1 MRFSNPT
8 KSFSL
13 LLSLAIVGVW
23 IITPSYVCGIRCNPQ
38 WWMALVEM
46 TPSEHML
53 LEAAEG
59 CRENPELVLELD
71 FQDICDLNYQSEER
85 IVESY

>member
-1 MRFSNPT
+1 
-8 KSFSL
+8 
-13 LLSLAIVGVW
+13 
-23 IITPSYVCGIRCNPQ
+23 
-38 WWMALVEM
+38 MALVEM